1 MFEFFKN
8 IFCNTNKLY
17 YFGGKKSK
25 NAGDIFNVDL
35 MKYFGIKYK
44 RTKKFKN
51 ANLVCVC
58 SNLDYLNIKSKT
70 KITIAGGG
78 FIFPLKEDEKLS
90 REVEILALRGAIAKA
105 RMERLLNTTLND
117 CVLADPGLLV
127 SKIYPQSVDK
137 KYKLGIIPH
146 YFDKNMVNFERVKLD
161 NFLIIDIQQDVKDVV
176 KQICQCECILSSSLH
191 GLIFSDSYNIPN
203 RQLILSDNLAGGCY
217 KFEDYYSAF
226 DLTLPKPVDLRKD
239 VIDNDLI
246 NEILCSYKVK
256 DIEAKQE
263 ELTKVFI
270 KLAVG

>member
-8 IFCNTNKLY
+8 LFCNTNKLY

-51 ANLVCVC
+51 ANLVCVG

-78 FIFPLKEDEKLS
+78 FIFPPQKNEKLS
-90 REVEILALRGAIAKA
+90 REVEVLALRGNFAKT

-161 NFLIIDIQQDVKDVV
+161 NFLVIDIQQDVKDVV

-203 RQLILSDNLAGGCY
+203 RQLILSDKLAG
-217 KFEDYYSAF
+217 E
-226 DLTLPKPVDLRKD
+226 
-239 VIDNDLI
+239 II
-246 NEILCSYKVK
+246 NLKIIIPL
-256 DIEAKQE
+256 
-263 ELTKVFI
+263 LN
-270 KLAVG
+270 